1 MYCLYTCVFIHTHTH
16 THTVTRTHA
25 RTHSHTHTQSHAR
38 TLTRTHTHTHGYLGS
53 HSAGCVMY
61 SEWTFDPRD
70 WGGVINNT
78 DIQAVW
84 FMSAVCLCFYS
95 GSKVFQLLVRLAVKY
110 FLLWSCGL
118 TSISLASVLG
128 RSGKYEIC
136 FILDWW
142 SGGFVLMRW
151 ELKCMYL
158 LHFFMF
164 VRWINLIIKNEFLTV
179 FNIFHI
185 IFHTQR

>member
-1 MYCLYTCVFIHTHTH
+1 MQSADAKMLCVFCRLVFCSEYNMYCLYMCVFIHTHTQTQSH
-16 THTVTRTHA
+16 
-25 RTHSHTHTQSHAR
+25 THSHTHT
-38 TLTRTHTHTHGYLGS
+38 HTH
-53 HSAGCVMY
+53 
-61 SEWTFDPRD
+61 PRD

-84 FMSAVCLCFYS
+84 FMNAVCLCFYS
-95 GSKVFQLLVRLAVKY
+95 GSKVFQLLVRLAVNY

-142 SGGFVLMRW
+142 SGGVLMRW
-151 ELKCMYL
+151 ELKCMHL
-158 LHFFMF
+158 
-164 VRWINLIIKNEFLTV
+164 WNLFDY
-179 FNIFHI
+179 
-185 IFHTQR
+185 